1 MVTFENVV
9 KRQILKTAIR
19 TLIREYCQAR
29 NKEKE
34 AIEKKWK
41 RAGHLLEAVFQH

>member
-9 KRQILKTAIR
+9 ERQILKTAIR
-19 TLIREYCQAR
+19 TVIREYCQTH

-34 AIEKKWK
+34 AVEKK
-41 RAGHLLEAVFQH
+41 